1 MLQRWRASPDASLK
15 YQFHL
20 MMILLF
26 SLTTS
31 FCLFL
36 DKYKHAS
43 GDARYLGES
52 IGCIA
57 ISAMPFPVSKSPTGI
72 DVASPAP

>member
-36 DKYKHAS
+36 VRYKHTL
-43 GDARYLGES
+43 GNARYLGACHGTS
-52 IGCIA
+52 VDACA
-57 ISAMPFPVSKSPTGI
+57 IRGGYYRNNFAHKS
-72 DVASPAP
+72 